1 MKKKKKGFYKTPST
15 FHAKNSCDSRIYE
28 YFIPTFMFRKMT
40 IPKRVFEGL
49 VPDIPPEPETKEQ
62 KMEKKKAK
70 KPSKKGEEEEPEED
84 EGEYMRMMRE
94 NEEMFKEFYGEDDD
108 DQDEFYDRSK
118 SFFFWS
124 KSNIQIRRSYFNFL
138 IQLRKRIRM
147 PVSKHMKL

>member
-1 MKKKKKGFYKTPST
+1 LKKKKKGFYKTPST

-70 KPSKKGEEEEPEED
+70 KPSSDSEEEKSDDEKETTKIVIHDSPEKLVNII
-84 EGEYMRMMRE
+84 YL
-94 NEEMFKEFYGEDDD
+94 FYFHIFSTF
-108 DQDEFYDRSK
+108 Q
-118 SFFFWS
+118 
-124 KSNIQIRRSYFNFL
+124 
-138 IQLRKRIRM
+138 
-147 PVSKHMKL
+147 